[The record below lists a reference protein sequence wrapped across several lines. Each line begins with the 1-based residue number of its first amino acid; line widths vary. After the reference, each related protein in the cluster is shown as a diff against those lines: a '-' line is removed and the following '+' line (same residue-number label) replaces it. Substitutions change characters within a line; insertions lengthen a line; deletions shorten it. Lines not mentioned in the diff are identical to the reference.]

1 MSITITL
8 SNTVSEAGFARVEE
22 LAQQL
27 EARDGNFQGRT
38 ISMQRGAA
46 TAVTDTDDR
55 LRAALLQLMVDSVL
69 EQPAPLSPQRSLAA
83 TGSLR

>member
-8 SNTVSEAGFARVEE
+8 SSTVSEAGLARVEE
-22 LAQQL
+22 LAHQL
-27 EARDGNFQGRT
+27 QARDGNFQGRT
-38 ISMQRGAA
+38 ISMQRGTA

-69 EQPAPLSPQRSLAA
+69 EQHTPPAPQRTFSS
-83 TGSLR
+83 TRSMR